1 MVASG
6 AESSLAA
13 VEAAAQVEV
22 VVQVAE
28 PLLVVMGVVG
38 LKLAVTRS

>member
-1 MVASG
+1 M

-13 VEAAAQVEV
+13 VEVAAQAEV

-38 LKLAVTRS
+38 LKSAVARS